1 MRDAILNWFGFGKN
15 GHGLGEHGH
24 GAHGHD
30 HGEGGHGHTH
40 GVIDPMIATTSRGIW
55 AIKWSFVLL
64 ALTAAAQLVIVFL
77 SGSVALLADTIHNI
91 GDAVTAIP
99 LWVAFLL
106 ARRKPSRT
114 FTYGLGRVEDLA
126 GLFIV
131 AIILFSALVAGYQS
145 INRLI
150 NPEPISHLGWVFIA
164 GLIGFVGNEVVAV
177 FRIRVGREI
186 SSAALIADGYH
197 ARTDGFT
204 SLAVVLG
211 AIGVWAGFPLADPIV
226 GLLITLAIFGI
237 VWQSARAVLTRML
250 DGVEPDILDEIDH
263 AAEHVSGV
271 IGVHGVQARW
281 LGHKLHAELSV
292 HLDETVTVAQAQ
304 TIVSA
309 MKAELFGHLPVLAQV
324 SIRIE
329 VPTAVE
335 VPAKSHGHDHP
346 HHGPQVH
353 PHGHAHPHGAENG
366 HHDVSEFDDHSHHHA
381 PDPFIVTCDLADG
394 VLEIVDTPQGE
405 RMRLTI
411 DQHAEALTAMVVIDR
426 PTGPETLFLM
436 PQPGDHH
443 RMQSMDAPAEPHE
456 FDARLV
462 LHANGKSIDLPFRMT
477 EPEGHGAH

>member
-204 SLAVVLG
+204 SLAVVIG
-211 AIGVWAGFPLADPIV
+211 AIGVWLFSQSFP
-226 GLLITLAIFGI
+226 
-237 VWQSARAVLTRML
+237 SR
-250 DGVEPDILDEIDH
+250 
-263 AAEHVSGV
+263 
-271 IGVHGVQARW
+271 
-281 LGHKLHAELSV
+281 
-292 HLDETVTVAQAQ
+292 
-304 TIVSA
+304 
-309 MKAELFGHLPVLAQV
+309 
-324 SIRIE
+324 
-329 VPTAVE
+329 
-335 VPAKSHGHDHP
+335 
-346 HHGPQVH
+346 
-353 PHGHAHPHGAENG
+353 
-366 HHDVSEFDDHSHHHA
+366 
-381 PDPFIVTCDLADG
+381 
-394 VLEIVDTPQGE
+394 
-405 RMRLTI
+405 
-411 DQHAEALTAMVVIDR
+411 
-426 PTGPETLFLM
+426 
-436 PQPGDHH
+436 
-443 RMQSMDAPAEPHE
+443 
-456 FDARLV
+456 
-462 LHANGKSIDLPFRMT
+462 
-477 EPEGHGAH
+477 